1 MAVQSSNYMQRI
13 IALELPQKASGD
25 VNYFIEAISNHHK
38 KKGALRKMLRTANSM
53 LVSKGA
59 QSGKLSITEE
69 YANAIQKNFGIGKY
83 DIALH
88 SFNDTGDIALLKSLI
103 PNSNF
108 AGECKKE
115 TVARYINENIPLIL
129 INKDRHFLVAGYSI
143 YGENIDN
150 LKLNLMAPAVQ
161 QGKHMSFFATYD
173 SIVSESSILIA
184 ISKREATALG
194 SDGIDLLKGRTN
206 IRPIM

>member
-1 MAVQSSNYMQRI
+1 MTAQSSNYMQRT
-13 IALELPQKASGD
+13 IALELPKKASSD
-25 VNYFIEAISNHHK
+25 VCYFIEAISNHHE
-38 KKGALRKMLRTANSM
+38 KKGVLRKMLRTANSM
-53 LVSKGA
+53 LVGKDTKSAK
-59 QSGKLSITEE
+59 QSIIEE
-69 YANAIQKNFGIGKY
+69 YTDAIQRNFGISKY
-83 DIALH
+83 DVALH
-88 SFNDTGDIALLKSLI
+88 SFNENGDAALLKSLI

-108 AGECKKE
+108 AGACKKE
-115 TVARYINENIPLIL
+115 AIARYINENIPLIL

-161 QGKHMSFFATYD
+161 QGKHMSFFATYY

-184 ISKREATALG
+184 ISKREAATPG
-194 SDGIDLLKGRTN
+194 SDGNDLLKRRTN

>member
-1 MAVQSSNYMQRI
+1 MQRT
-13 IALELPQKASGD
+13 IALELPKKASSD
-25 VNYFIEAISNHHK
+25 VDYFIEAISNHHE
-38 KKGALRKMLRTANSM
+38 KKGVLRKMLRTANSI
-53 LVSKGA
+53 LVGKDTKN
-59 QSGKLSITEE
+59 GKLSITEE
-69 YANAIQKNFGIGKY
+69 YANAIQRNFGNSKY
-83 DIALH
+83 NVALH
-88 SFNDTGDIALLKSLI
+88 SSKEHEGISLLQCSVL
-103 PNSNF
+103 NSNF

-150 LKLNLMAPAVQ
+150 LKLNLISPAVQ
-161 QGKHMSFFATYD
+161 QGKHMFFFATYD

-184 ISKREATALG
+184 ISQREATAVR